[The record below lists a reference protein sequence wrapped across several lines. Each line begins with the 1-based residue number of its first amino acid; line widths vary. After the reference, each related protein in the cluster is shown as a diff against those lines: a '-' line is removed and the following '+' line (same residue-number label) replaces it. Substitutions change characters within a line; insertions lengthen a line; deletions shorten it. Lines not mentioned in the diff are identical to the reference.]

1 MDEIESRAESCPEHR
16 AALDRLIR
24 DNGDDYV
31 TLSRLI
37 GRNAAYVQQY
47 IKRGSPKRLPERERQ
62 ILARYFGV
70 DERVLGAPDTLRG
83 AGLRLVP
90 KLAVGASAGGGAL
103 TDVEALAGKVGF
115 DESWLRQM
123 GLDPAGLS
131 LIRVVGDSMQP
142 TLNDGDDIMVDS
154 AAALRAPK
162 KGIHVLRLDGTLMVK
177 RLLPGKGGRLSIL
190 SDNRA
195 YPAIED
201 VAAAEVTVI
210 GRVVWVGRKL

>member
-1 MDEIESRAESCPEHR
+1 MDETESCTESR

-24 DNGDDYV
+24 DNKDDYV

-70 DERVLGAPDTLRG
+70 DERVLGAPETPRG

-115 DESWLRQM
+115 DETWLRQM

-131 LIRVVGDSMQP
+131 LIRVIGDSMQP
-142 TLNDGDDIMVDS
+142 TLGDGDDIMVDT
-154 AAALRAPK
+154 AAALRTPK

-177 RLLPGKGGRLSIL
+177 RLLPGKGGTLSIL
-190 SDNRA
+190 SDNPA
-195 YPAIED
+195 YPAMEN
-201 VAAAEVTVI
+201 VAAGNVTVI

>member
-1 MDEIESRAESCPEHR
+1 MDDTESHTAFR

-24 DNGDDYV
+24 DNKDDYV
-31 TLSRLI
+31 SLSRLL

-70 DERVLGAPDTLRG
+70 DERVLGAPGDARG
-83 AGLRLVP
+83 SDLRLVP

-103 TDVEALAGKVGF
+103 TDGEALAGKVGF
-115 DESWLRQM
+115 DEKWLRKM
-123 GLDPAGLS
+123 GLDPARLS
-131 LIRVVGDSMQP
+131 LIQVQGDSMQP
-142 TLNDGDDIMVDS
+142 TLNDGDDIMVDT

-177 RLLPGKGGRLSIL
+177 RLLPGKGGTLSIL
-190 SDNRA
+190 SDNPA
-195 YPAIED
+195 YRRD
-201 VAAAEVTVI
+201 CGC
-210 GRVVWVGRKL
+210 GRR